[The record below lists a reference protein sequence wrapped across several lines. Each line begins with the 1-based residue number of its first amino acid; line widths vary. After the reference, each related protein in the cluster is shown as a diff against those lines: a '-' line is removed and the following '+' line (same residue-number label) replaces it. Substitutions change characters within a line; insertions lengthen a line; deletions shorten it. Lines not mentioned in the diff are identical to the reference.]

1 MTQQLEGPPA
11 EVRMTVKVKRA
22 ATGQTETHELVGHV
36 IHEPESQN
44 GSDSQHGSAERR
56 D

>member
-1 MTQQLEGPPA
+1 MQELQGPPA
-11 EVRMTVKVKRA
+11 ELRLTVNVKRA

-44 GSDSQHGSAERR
+44 GSDTQHGSAGRR